1 MPSIM
6 QARTATIRG
15 PWLNEANVSGAYKAN
30 SPERIIQRGNKRVNF
45 CNMEL
50 GILVWLLIAAISRF
64 AKIEAYDV
72 VRDG

>member
-15 PWLNEANVSGAYKAN
+15 PWLNEASDSGAHKAN
-30 SPERIIQRGNKRVNF
+30 SPERIIQRGNRRVNF

-50 GILVWLLIAAISRF
+50 GILV
-64 AKIEAYDV
+64 
-72 VRDG
+72 